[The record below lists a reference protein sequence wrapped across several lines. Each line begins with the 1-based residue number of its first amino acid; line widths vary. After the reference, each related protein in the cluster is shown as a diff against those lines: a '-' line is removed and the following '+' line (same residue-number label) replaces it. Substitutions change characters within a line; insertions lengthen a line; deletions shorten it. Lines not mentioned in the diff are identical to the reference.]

1 MKIPN
6 KIRIAGHDYKVK
18 WDDKN
23 LPKEDSIG
31 DIDND
36 FKEIRLCK
44 HYKSKRARAQSEI
57 ERCLFHEILH
67 GIDCHYNNDSLSEKA
82 VDRLSNGLYQVLSDN
97 FVIKINNGGKE

>member
-23 LPKEDSIG
+23 LTKENSIG
-31 DIDND
+31 DISND
-36 FKEIRLCK
+36 FKEVRLCK
-44 HYKSKRARAQSEI
+44 RYKSKRARAQSEI
-57 ERCLFHEILH
+57 ERCLFHEISH

-82 VDRLSNGLYQVLSDN
+82 VDRLSNGLCQVLSDN
-97 FVIKINNGGKE
+97 FVIKVKKED

>member
-23 LPKEDSIG
+23 LTEENSIG
-31 DIDND
+31 DINND

-44 HYKSKRARAQSEI
+44 YYKSKRARAQSEI

-97 FVIKINNGGKE
+97 FVIKVKKED